1 MRDSLRNRPIKIS
14 RASPYRSLTLIVAML
29 VLALLLLVL
38 DQAGM
43 LGQLR
48 AQAQTLLSPALQVL
62 RRAGDSVSGIGQGLS
77 DVQQLR
83 AQVDALQQE
92 NSQLKAQNLRV
103 QELELEN
110 ARLREQV
117 RLEQEHPWK
126 LLGAE
131 LTATTPDAG
140 RRVVFLAAGSDQ
152 GVKPGM
158 AVIGRE
164 GSSPPTLIGVIETV
178 GPRSASV
185 LLITD
190 YSSVISVQVYRSG
203 GVTRGIVQGQWQR
216 GSRLKLREVDRAEPL
231 AVGDIVKTAGL
242 TADLDLDL
250 PRAAI
255 VKDIPIGTVE
265 TIETDGH
272 SQVAELR
279 PFVDPDRI
287 SYAWVLLNQDE

>member
-1 MRDSLRNRPIKIS
+1 
-14 RASPYRSLTLIVAML
+14 
-29 VLALLLLVL
+29 
-38 DQAGM
+38 
-43 LGQLR
+43 
-48 AQAQTLLSPALQVL
+48 
-62 RRAGDSVSGIGQGLS
+62 
-77 DVQQLR
+77 
-83 AQVDALQQE
+83 
-92 NSQLKAQNLRV
+92 
-103 QELELEN
+103 
-110 ARLREQV
+110 
-117 RLEQEHPWK
+117 
-126 LLGAE
+126 
-131 LTATTPDAG
+131 
-140 RRVVFLAAGSDQ
+140 VVFLAAGSDQ